1 MAPAV
6 AVGLGT
12 TLGVG
17 DAYGRPCV
25 GAGLTVDAGA
35 APAVSAGEALCEG
48 EAATLPS
55 GLPAMVSHITLSIA
69 NVIRNVPTS
78 IARDFTRGRM
88 PV

>member
-1 MAPAV
+1 V
-6 AVGLGT
+6 AV
-12 TLGVG
+12 
-17 DAYGRPCV
+17 
-25 GAGLTVDAGA
+25 VD
-35 APAVSAGEALCEG
+35 GEALCED

-55 GLPAMVSHITLSIA
+55 GLPAMVSHITLSIP